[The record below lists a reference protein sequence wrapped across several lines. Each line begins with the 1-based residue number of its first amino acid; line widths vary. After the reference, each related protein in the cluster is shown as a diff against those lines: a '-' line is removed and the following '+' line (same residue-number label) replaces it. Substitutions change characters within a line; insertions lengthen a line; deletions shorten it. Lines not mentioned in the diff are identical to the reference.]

1 MYRVLRRWAASGTAC
16 GESTVFKVDWGK
28 GAMCRYVVEG
38 SIEERML
45 KLQESKR
52 ELVSSA
58 FERRSPDQQRA
69 MRINDIKLL
78 MQL

>member
-1 MYRVLRRWAASGTAC
+1 MSDRGALR
-16 GESTVFKVDWGK
+16 
-28 GAMCRYVVEG
+28 RYVVEG

-45 KLQESKR
+45 KLQENKR

-58 FERRSPDQQRA
+58 FDRRSPDQQRA

-78 MQL
+78 MEL

>member
-1 MYRVLRRWAASGTAC
+1 
-16 GESTVFKVDWGK
+16 
-28 GAMCRYVVEG
+28 MCRYVVED

-78 MQL
+78 MEL